1 MRLHDLLNKLEAE
14 EQSFLSSEVLAPVLA
29 GRAVTVRIAGVVC
42 RLRVDNEQFNGWAV
56 LQPLSA
62 DRAHILRPAIRSEIQ
77 KYLQLL
83 PAVHLLA
90 VARTKQA
97 DERAVWRALPSHQGD
112 GRFSIKQP
120 VPVLLCEESV
130 QPFDAII
137 ARFDGQRFWYE
148 QPNARRN
155 PALAAYL
162 REAFNEV
169 LPPEQLS
176 KKGLSREER
185 EAYALVWRA
194 SEEAQRRIEEERQRS
209 REARRRAKEEAR
221 RSIGEARLADA
232 LSHAQGRL
240 LSFIERDDV
249 YTVTYRVNKRTHT
262 STVRK
267 DDLTVLTSG
276 ICLSGRDHDFDLT
289 SVVGVM
295 REAATIGM

>member
-1 MRLHDLLNKLEAE
+1 MQLHDLLNKLEAQ
-14 EQSFLSSEVLAPVLA
+14 EQGFLNSEVLAPVVA

-42 RLRVDNEQFNGWAV
+42 RLCVDDKQFDGWAI
-56 LQPLSA
+56 LQPLATDSA
-62 DRAHILRPAIRSEIQ
+62 RILRPANRSEIH

-83 PAVHLLA
+83 PAVRLLA

-97 DERAVWRALPSHQGD
+97 NEKAVWQALPSHYGD
-112 GRFSIKQP
+112 HRFRIKGP
-120 VPVLLCEESV
+120 VPVLLCEDAV

-148 QPNARRN
+148 QPDSRRN

-162 REAFNEV
+162 RQAFNEV
-169 LPPEQLS
+169 LPPHQVS

-185 EAYALVWRA
+185 EVYAFAWRS
-194 SEEAQRRIEEERQRS
+194 SEEVRRRLE
-209 REARRRAKEEAR
+209 EARRRGEAEAR
-221 RSIGEARLADA
+221 RHGAETRLADA

-249 YTVTYRVNKRTHT
+249 YTVTYRVHKRTHT